1 MHIRTAEFLTSSAD
15 TRQLPSGN
23 MPEYAFAGRSNV
35 GKSSLINM
43 LCGKKNL
50 ARISSTPGKTTLIN
64 HFLIN
69 ESWHL
74 VDLPG
79 YGYAK
84 TARTERAAWKKM
96 VTEYLLSRKN
106 LMTVFVLVDINVP
119 PQESDLTFMEFLGSN
134 SIPFVILFTKADKAK
149 KNFLT
154 KAINDYK
161 KKLSAVWEE
170 FPKIVITSSI
180 KKSGKEEILSYIEG
194 TNKIFIAERK

>member
-1 MHIRTAEFLTSSAD
+1 MIIRLAEFLGSATKYAD
-15 TRQLPSGN
+15 CPKPVF
-23 MPEYAFAGRSNV
+23 PEYAFTGRSNV

-69 ESWHL
+69 SSWYL

-84 TARTERAAWKKM
+84 SSRTERETWKKM
-96 VTEYLLSRKN
+96 VTGYLLNRKN

-119 PQESDLTFMEFLGSN
+119 PQESDFTFMKFLGSN
-134 SIPFVILFTKADKAK
+134 SVPFVILFTKTDKARK
-149 KNFLT
+149 SFLAT
-154 KAINDYK
+154 AIRDYK
-161 KKLSAVWEE
+161 KKLSTAWEE
-170 FPKIVITSSI
+170 FPQMIITSSI
-180 KKSGKEEILSYIEG
+180 RKSGREEIQGYIEE
-194 TNKIFIAERK
+194 TNKVFKK